1 MRIRRPLAK
10 TLAKPLAK
18 TLAKPLVATA
28 AALLLAACSQT
39 GGPTASSPSGP
50 AIAAASLDLPGSG
63 ACAQEIRAFRDL
75 LDRDNQT
82 GFVGP
87 TVYRDATAALAG
99 PAATCRAGNDAA
111 ARAELRAVK
120 TRYGYPA

>member
-1 MRIRRPLAK
+1 MR
-10 TLAKPLAK
+10 KPIA
-18 TLAKPLVATA
+18 AAA
-28 AALLLAACSQT
+28 AALLLAACTQT
-39 GGPTASSPSGP
+39 GGPTASAPSGP
-50 AIAAASLDLPGSG
+50 AVAAASLDLPGSST
-63 ACAQEIRAFRDL
+63 CAREIRAFRDL
-75 LDRDNQT
+75 LDRDNET

-87 TVYRDATAALAG
+87 TVYRDATRDLTG

>member
-1 MRIRRPLAK
+1 MTRTPTRLPAVAAT
-10 TLAKPLAK
+10 TLAACS
-18 TLAKPLVATA
+18 
-28 AALLLAACSQT
+28 LLLAACTQT
-39 GGPTASSPSGP
+39 GGQGPSPGGGP
-50 AIAAASLDLPGSG
+50 ATAAASLDLPGSG

-87 TVYRDATAALAG
+87 TVYRDATRDLAG
-99 PAATCRAGNDAA
+99 PAATCRAGNDAG
-111 ARAELRAVK
+111 ARGELRAVK

>member
-1 MRIRRPLAK
+1 MTARRPFA
-10 TLAKPLAK
+10 TASFKPL
-18 TLAKPLVATA
+18 LAAAA
-28 AALLLAACSQT
+28 AALLLAACTQT
-39 GGPTASSPSGP
+39 GGPTASASGP
-50 AIAAASLDLPGSG
+50 AVAAASLDLPGSG
-63 ACAQEIRAFRDL
+63 ACAREIRAFRDL
-75 LDRDNQT
+75 LDRDKET

-87 TVYRDATAALAG
+87 TVYRDATRDLAG